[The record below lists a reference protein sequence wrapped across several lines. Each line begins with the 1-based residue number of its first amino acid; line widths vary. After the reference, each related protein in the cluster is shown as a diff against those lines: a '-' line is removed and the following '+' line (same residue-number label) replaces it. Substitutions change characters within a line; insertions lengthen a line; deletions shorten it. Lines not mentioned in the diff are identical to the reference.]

1 MAVERKNVEIIKLL
15 LSNPNIDI
23 SVENE
28 IYYFYSFKVF
38 LMNFM
43 IFINIF
49 LWKKPI
55 ELTTNQNIINIFKSK
70 NSIKLNK

>member
-1 MAVERKNVEIIKLL
+1 MKFIICFNRTALHMAVERKNVEIIKLL

-49 LWKKPI
+49 L
-55 ELTTNQNIINIFKSK
+55 
-70 NSIKLNK
+70 